1 MSVDESFLCVISN
14 LQFGRRSHV
23 ECARFSPD
31 GKYLITGSV
40 DGFIEVWNF
49 NTGKISKVI
58 IFHFIKLRYGQVSL
72 EKEILIL
79 TFTLNNRRIK

>member
-1 MSVDESFLCVISN
+1 M
-14 LQFGRRSHV
+14 

-49 NTGKISKVI
+49 NSGKISKVN
-58 IFHFIKLRYGQVSL
+58 IFQIRKL
-72 EKEILIL
+72 KILIL
-79 TFTLNNRRIK
+79 NTSPLTYCVIPHFPNFVFSLLNE

>member
-1 MSVDESFLCVISN
+1 M
-14 LQFGRRSHV
+14 

-49 NTGKISKVI
+49 NSGKISKVN
-58 IFHFIKLRYGQVSL
+58 IFQIRKLKILRFILNTSPPTYCVIPHFPNFVFSL
-72 EKEILIL
+72 
-79 TFTLNNRRIK
+79 LNE

>member
-1 MSVDESFLCVISN
+1 M
-14 LQFGRRSHV
+14 

-49 NTGKISKVI
+49 NSGKISKVN
-58 IFHFIKLRYGQVSL
+58 IFQIRKLKILRLIKHITSY
-72 EKEILIL
+72 ILCNT
-79 TFTLNNRRIK
+79 TFS